1 MRKNLFFLCLLLV
14 SCSSGKIQLS
24 DFKLRSYTEIELSNG
39 LKVLFVPDKSLPS
52 VTFAIMFKAGRTAD
66 PIDKEGL
73 ASLTAHSISEGTRN
87 KSVVQY
93 ADALSQF
100 GSSLNVSVTQDY
112 TYLSVNSLST
122 NQNEV
127 LDLFVEAL
135 LEPAFRTKDV
145 MRRKKKMIS
154 EIKKEVDNPSLFA
167 SLVFKDY
174 IYDKHPYGVPVNGT
188 LKSLKDIKK
197 KDVIKHFIKYF
208 KPNNAVLAVV
218 GRYTSDI
225 SSLLEKKLGK
235 WKSGK
240 NIPKVSVNH
249 LKAFNGIHIR
259 VVNKPELVQAQI
271 RLGHRGVPRRNP
283 DYLKLKLA
291 NTILGDGFSSRL
303 VDHLR
308 QNLGFTYSVSSL
320 FNSLKETG
328 TFQVY
333 TFTKNETVGKMI
345 QETLKVLK
353 TFREKGVTIKEVSAA
368 RSQLIGEFPEI
379 VETAENLAINLMA
392 LNFYG
397 VGSEYLLNYQRNLAE
412 MSVRDINDVIQKYF
426 TPENLKI
433 LIYSSDVNNI
443 QLIHMGAQVEIKSYK
458 DYLN

>member
-1 MRKNLFFLCLLLV
+1 M
-14 SCSSGKIQLS
+14 SCSTGKPQFS
-24 DFKLRSYTEIELSNG
+24 DFKLRSYTETELSNG
-39 LKVLFVPDKSLPS
+39 LKVLLVPDKSLPS
-52 VTFAIMFKAGRTAD
+52 ITFAIMFKAGRTAD
-66 PIDKEGL
+66 PIGKEGL
-73 ASLTAHSISEGTRN
+73 TSLTAHSIGEGTRN

-93 ADALSQF
+93 ANALSQF

-122 NQNEV
+122 NQNKV

-167 SLVFKDY
+167 SQIFKNY

-197 KDVIKHFIKYF
+197 KDVIKHFIKHF
-208 KPNNAVLAVV
+208 IPNNAVLAVV

-225 SSLLEKKLGK
+225 SSLLERKLGK
-235 WKSGK
+235 WKRGGD
-240 NIPKVSVNH
+240 IPKVSINH
-249 LKAFNGIHIR
+249 LKSFNGTHIR
-259 VVNKPELVQAQI
+259 VVNKSDLVQAQI
-271 RLGHRGVPRRNP
+271 RLGHIGVPRRNP

-308 QNLGFTYSVSSL
+308 ENLGFTYSISSL

-333 TFTKNETVGKMI
+333 TFTKNETIGQMV

-353 TFREKGVTIKEVSAA
+353 IFREKGVTAKEVSAA
-368 RSQLIGEFPEI
+368 RAQLIGEFPEI
-379 VETAENLAINLMA
+379 VETAENLAINLMV

-397 VGSEYLLNYQRNLAE
+397 VSSEYLLNYQRNLVE
-412 MSVRDINDVIQKYF
+412 MSVSDINDVIQKYF
-426 TPENLKI
+426 NPENLKI
-433 LIYSSDVNNI
+433 LIYSSDANNNV
-443 QLIHMGAQVEIKSYK
+443 QLNNMDVQIEIKSYK